1 LDRILLIGTEDWLFA
16 RHHLPAVRAA
26 REMGLEPVVAVRDTG
41 RSWPIIE
48 AGARIQRCRLDSGLR
63 QPVALWAGVTRLGA
77 ILDSERPLLAQS
89 FGLRTALSLLAAGR
103 IATTSHRRVL
113 AFRGLSPAL
122 ERPGPGGDLIRALA
136 RQVGGLVARGDSRL
150 IFDNPDDPALLG
162 LPTDGQRISIIGG
175 SGIDPVLHTPEP
187 MPWSPPLKLLFG
199 SPLLW
204 ANGPDLAVAA
214 VSAACAAGVDVT
226 LSLVGAPCSPGRAAV
241 PEATLNAWSRQ
252 RGIGWYAPSAD
263 LSDIWRRHHALLLP
277 SRGGDGL
284 PLVLS
289 QAAAAARP
297 MIVSDV
303 GACRSFVRDG
313 VDGKVVPVGEVA
325 ALAEAITLLARAPG
339 LVERMGRAARERVLE
354 GYTERAVMD
363 ALKQAWR
370 AALANGAPA

>member
-41 RSWPIIE
+41 RTWPIID
-48 AGARIQRCRLDSGLR
+48 AGARIQRCRLDSRLK
-63 QPVALWAGVTRLGA
+63 QPSALWAGINRLA
-77 ILDSERPLLAQS
+77 SILETERPLLAQS
-89 FGLRTALSLLAAGR
+89 FGLRAALSLLVAGR
-103 IATTSHRRVL
+103 IAATSHRRVL
-113 AFRGLSPAL
+113 AFRGLSPVL

-136 RQVGGLVARGDSRL
+136 RQVGRLVALGDSRL
-150 IFDNPDDPALLG
+150 IFDNPDDPALFG
-162 LPTDGQRISIIGG
+162 LATDGQRISIIGG
-175 SGIDPVLHTPEP
+175 TGIDPVLHTPEP

-214 VSAACAAGVDVT
+214 VASARAAGVDVT

-241 PEATLNAWSRQ
+241 PEATLEAWSRQ
-252 RGIGWYAPSAD
+252 SGIGWFAPSAE
-263 LSDIWRRHHALLLP
+263 LADIWRQHHALLLP

-297 MIVSDV
+297 LIVSDV
-303 GACRSFVRDG
+303 GGCRSFVRDG
-313 VDGKVVPVGEVA
+313 VDGKVVPAGDLA
-325 ALAEAITLLARAPG
+325 ALTEAITLLARAPG
-339 LVERMGRAARERVLE
+339 LVERMGRAARERVLD

-370 AALANGAPA
+370 AALASGVPE